1 MNSSGQGAA
10 EKGLL
15 EKLFKLKEN
24 NTTVKTEIIAG
35 LTTFMTMA
43 YIIIVNPIILKDAG
57 MPFEAVMAA
66 TVISAAFAT
75 LIMGLYANYPFALAP
90 GMGLNAFFTY
100 TVVLGMGLS
109 WQAALAAVFVSGIFF
124 ILITI
129 TGIRTAIVNA
139 IPTSLKRAVSAGIGL
154 FIALIGLSNANIIVA
169 DKATLISLTDNLAEP
184 NTLLALIG
192 LVIIGVLM
200 AKRVKGSILI
210 GIIITTIIGIPLGV
224 VEIKEGFSPF
234 ALKFNLETLGAFR
247 QGIPELMNFGMLN
260 VILAFTFVDLFDTI
274 GTLVGT
280 GARAGMLDEDGNL
293 PKVGKALMAD
303 SLGTTFGSILGTSTV
318 TTYVE
323 STAGIVEGGRTGLT
337 AVTVAV
343 LFLASLVISPL
354 VLLVPEAA
362 TAPALIIV
370 GVLMM
375 GAITDIDF
383 EDFTEAFPAFMTIV
397 MMPFAYS
404 IAEGIAAG
412 IIIYPV
418 VKLVAGRSDEV
429 HPMVYILA
437 LLFIA
442 RYIFM

>member
-1 MNSSGQGAA
+1 MERGF
-10 EKGLL
+10 LDRF
-15 EKLFKLKEN
+15 FKLQEN

-43 YIIIVNPIILKDAG
+43 YIIIVNPMILKDAG

-66 TVISAAFAT
+66 TVISAAAAT
-75 LIMGLYANYPFALAP
+75 LIMGLYANYPFGLAP
-90 GMGLNAFFTY
+90 GMGLNAFFAY

-109 WQAALAAVFVSGIFF
+109 WQAALAAVFISGIIF
-124 ILITI
+124 IIITV

-139 IPTSLKRAVSAGIGL
+139 IPLSLKRAVSAGIGL
-154 FIALIGLSNANIIVA
+154 FIALIGLQNAGVVVSSEATII
-169 DKATLISLTDNLAEP
+169 TLAENLLEP

-192 LVIIGVLM
+192 LLIIGILM
-200 AKRVKGSILI
+200 ARKVKGSILI
-210 GIIITTIIGIPLGV
+210 GIILTTLIGIPMGIV
-224 VEIKEGFSPF
+224 KIEEGFTPF
-234 ALKFNLETLGAFR
+234 DLKLSLETFGAFTE
-247 QGIPELMNFGMLN
+247 GFPELFDFGMLN
-260 VILAFTFVDLFDTI
+260 IILAFTFVDLFDTI

-280 GARAGMLDEDGNL
+280 SARAGMLDEDGKL
-293 PKVGKALMAD
+293 PRVGKALMAD
-303 SLGTTFGSILGTSTV
+303 SVGTTFGSMLGTSTV

-323 STAGIVEGGRTGLT
+323 STAGIMEGGRTGLT
-337 AVTVAV
+337 AVVVAV
-343 LFLASLVISPL
+343 LFLASLIISPL

-412 IIIYPV
+412 LIIYPV
-418 VKLVAGRSDEV
+418 MKLISGRSDEV
-429 HPMVYILA
+429 HPLVYVLA
-437 LLFIA
+437 LLFIL
-442 RYIFM
+442 RYAFM

>member
-1 MNSSGQGAA
+1 MERGF
-10 EKGLL
+10 LDRF
-15 EKLFKLKEN
+15 FKLQEN
-24 NTTVKTEIIAG
+24 NTTIKTEIIAG

-43 YIIIVNPIILKDAG
+43 YIIIVNPMILSKAG

-66 TVISAAFAT
+66 TVISAAFAS

-100 TVVLGMGLS
+100 TVVMSMGLS
-109 WQAALAAVFVSGIFF
+109 WQAALAAVFISGIIF
-124 ILITI
+124 IIITI

-154 FIALIGLSNANIIVA
+154 FIALIGLQNAGIVVSS
-169 DKATLISLTDNLAEP
+169 KATIITLTDNLAEP
-184 NTLLALIG
+184 STILSLIG
-192 LVIIGVLM
+192 LVIIGMLL
-200 AKRVKGSILI
+200 ARKVKGSILI
-210 GIIITTIIGIPLGV
+210 GIIITTIIGIPMGV
-224 VEIKEGFSPF
+224 VKIKEGFTPF
-234 ALKFNLETLGAFR
+234 DLRFNLETFGAFT
-247 QGIPELMNFGMLN
+247 GGFSELFDFGMLN
-260 VILAFTFVDLFDTI
+260 IILAFTFVDLFDTI

-280 GARAGMLDEDGNL
+280 SARAGMLDEEGNL
-293 PKVGKALMAD
+293 PRVGKALMAD
-303 SLGTTFGSILGTSTV
+303 SLGTTLGSMLGTSTV

-323 STAGIVEGGRTGLT
+323 STAGIMEGGRTGLT
-337 AVTVAV
+337 SVVVAI

-370 GVLMM
+370 GVLMI
-375 GAITDIDF
+375 GAVTDIDF

-412 IIIYPV
+412 LIIYPLT
-418 VKLVAGRSDEV
+418 KLVSGRTDEV
-429 HPMVYILA
+429 HPVVYILA
-437 LLFIA
+437 LLFVL
-442 RYIFM
+442 RYVFM